1 MKFGIFMEEMR
12 TGLAHGEA
20 FHEAFS
26 QVDAAEAWGV
36 HGIWLG
42 EIHFNPIRS
51 VISSPLVMASAIAA
65 RTRRLRVGTAVHILP
80 LSNPLRIAE
89 EVATLDQISEG
100 RFDFGIGRSG
110 GVRAYQIYGVPYEES
125 QARFREALEVIVLA
139 FKGEPVTYEGR
150 FHRIRGAVVSPS
162 PYQRPHPPIR
172 MAATSADTFAL
183 VGRLGLDL
191 FVGLRGM
198 DIPELRGHVQTYRH
212 AWRDAGHP
220 GEPSVH
226 LRIPVYAAPT
236 EKEALEEPRA
246 SIEYYFD
253 RQAEMTRAPGGLV
266 GTGSLDQRL
275 ARAEQLSTLTYDAI
289 LAKRVAFGSP
299 SALVERFTRLRDEL
313 TLDGI
318 VAEMNSGGL
327 IPPELERRSLRIVT
341 HEVLPKVA

>member
-12 TGLAHGEA
+12 TGLSQVDAFREA
-20 FHEAFS
+20 FR

-42 EIHFNPIRS
+42 EIHFNPARS

-110 GVRAYQIYGVPYEES
+110 GVRAYQMYGVPYDES
-125 QARFREALEVIVLA
+125 QARFREALDIIVRA
-139 FKGEPVTYEGR
+139 FTGEPVTYEGR
-150 FHRIRGAVVSPS
+150 FHRIRGAVVSPR
-162 PYQRPHPPIR
+162 PFQQPHPPIR
-172 MAATSADTFAL
+172 MAATSADTFAV

-198 DIPELRGHVQTYRH
+198 DVPELRGHVQTYRQ

-220 GEPSVH
+220 GDPSVR
-226 LRIPVYAAPT
+226 LRIPIYAAPT
-236 EKEALEEPRA
+236 ERAALEEPRA

-253 RQAEMTRAPGGLV
+253 RQAEMTRAPAGLV
-266 GTGSLDQRL
+266 GTGPLEQRM
-275 ARAEQLSTLTYDAI
+275 ARAQQLAGLTYDDI
-289 LAKRVAFGSP
+289 LTKRVAFGSP
-299 SALVERFTRLRDEL
+299 AGLIDRLTRLRDEL

-327 IPPELERRSLRIVT
+327 IPGELEMRSLRIVT
-341 HEVLPKVA
+341 HEVLPRL